1 LEQNGPPPPLA
12 GGGPGTTAVT
22 PANYDALQCTA
33 MTSTTVP
40 LVGASFVPITP
51 VMAGAGFYPASP
63 LPQPANNT
71 DARWA
76 TLTNVTGLT
85 LGTTLLGDE
94 LGMRYSPSTIAASVF
109 ASMLNAV
116 WNGTTF
122 G

>member
-1 LEQNGPPPPLA
+1 VRLT
-12 GGGPGTTAVT
+12 GTTAVT

-33 MTSTTVP
+33 TTSTIVP
-40 LVGASFVPITP
+40 LLGASFVPVAP

-71 DARWA
+71 STAWA

-85 LGTTLLGDE
+85 SGVTLLGDE
-94 LGMRYSPSTIAASVF
+94 LGMLYSPSTIAASVF
-109 ASMLNAV
+109 ASMLNTA

-122 G
+122 A